1 MEDGCKGK
9 TPLERFLAGEVV
21 VEARGADFDELAA
34 MMDGLGVPWVS
45 GLKWGEMAPE
55 NRAVG
60 CFYTF
65 GGSGVA
71 EFGRTSRP
79 RIPFAALRQKGQ
91 NTTVEGG
98 RIMERFLKGEC
109 YVVVKSEDW
118 DAFARECDDAGLLWH
133 GGQKVS
139 EFESPELGM
148 ARRIGE
154 AIRALVL
161 GGRLCWANVDEPKSF
176 ELPVVG
182 FRNLK
187 PLPVE
192 PADREIITSDGAT
205 ITARLL
211 NMKRT
216 TTTATATCSPKDT
229 FRFGPGALLAMY
241 RALDNDGD
249 RMLAMDL
256 IWKEALK
263 QLEAEFP
270 GIGDLVFGEAPSA
283 EARMLGEFIADGLSM
298 ALGEPFS
305 VIAGEPRRGA
315 SWIAHA
321 IEAALGKGLQA
332 GL

>member
-1 MEDGCKGK
+1 
-9 TPLERFLAGEVV
+9 
-21 VEARGADFDELAA
+21 
-34 MMDGLGVPWVS
+34 
-45 GLKWGEMAPE
+45 
-55 NRAVG
+55 
-60 CFYTF
+60 
-65 GGSGVA
+65 
-71 EFGRTSRP
+71 
-79 RIPFAALRQKGQ
+79 
-91 NTTVEGG
+91 
-98 RIMERFLKGEC
+98 MERFLKGEC

-118 DAFARECDDAGLLWH
+118 GAFAKECGEAGLMWAT
-133 GGQKVS
+133 GQKVS
-139 EFESPELGM
+139 EFDPEGLRL
-148 ARRIGE
+148 ARLDSK
-154 AIRALVL
+154 AVRAVL
-161 GGRLCWANVDEPKSF
+161 FGGKMCWARPNEMKRAD
-176 ELPVVG
+176 LPVVG

-216 TTTATATCSPKDT
+216 TTTATATCSPKET